1 MNDEPNLERRMI
13 LAFAL
18 SALVLLVT
26 LPFLPKKKPA
36 AQPSTPAAQSTPVQS
51 GQAEA
56 TTPAPAAQ
64 TSAPAQESVQATAEQ
79 TITVDT
85 DVFHIVFSNRG
96 AVVKS
101 WVLKKYTDE
110 SRKPLDLV
118 DPDFSK
124 DHGFPLELR
133 SSDSSLNQ
141 QVNQALFQPSQTQLE
156 GPGTLTFRWSNGG
169 TSVVKTLTFDQS
181 YIVHV
186 QTSVTRN
193 GAPVETAVMWPGVFG
208 DRTVK
213 THYSSEQL
221 FRDTDN
227 SLSTFSQKK
236 IDDGGTWTGHF
247 RFAGVEDQYF
257 TAVFLPPTSAE
268 AKVVTLKTS
277 FQSTEKDQ
285 RGKPLETKPV
295 ETLGIGI
302 STGPTNS
309 FRMFVGPKQIDLLK
323 TIDPQLRNLVDFG
336 WFSFLADPLFLWMK
350 WTYTHW
356 IHNYG
361 WVILWVTFVIT
372 MAIFPLRIRGM
383 KSQLKM
389 AAVQPKV
396 NAINAKI
403 KKLPLKD
410 PRRQE
415 LQQEIMKVYSEH
427 GVNPLGGCLPML
439 LPLPLIFAFY
449 KVLEYAIELR
459 HAPWIG
465 YLRDLSAADP
475 YFILPIV
482 LIVTQFWTMGMMP
495 PTPGQDPRQAKM
507 MRWIMPAF
515 LGYIFFFL
523 PSGVNLYY
531 LASNMIG
538 VGQQY
543 YINRKY
549 APQQAAV
556 AGSGKAKAG
565 GRKGH

>member
-13 LAFAL
+13 VAFAL

-36 AQPSTPAAQSTPVQS
+36 AQPAAPAAQSSPVQS
-51 GQAEA
+51 RGAA
-56 TTPAPAAQ
+56 PAPAPVAPPQ
-64 TSAPAQESVQATAEQ
+64 TSAPTQGSIQAAAEQ

-101 WVLKKYTDE
+101 WVLKDYTDE
-110 SRKPLDLV
+110 GRKPLDLV
-118 DPDFSK
+118 DPGFTRE
-124 DHGFPLELR
+124 HGSPLELR
-133 SSDSSLNQ
+133 SADSGLNQ
-141 QVNQALFQPSQTQLE
+141 QISQALFQPSTMQLK
-156 GPGTLTFRWSNGG
+156 GPGELTFRWSRGNV
-169 TSVVKTLTFDQS
+169 SVVKTLTFDKS

-186 QTSVTRN
+186 QTTVTQN
-193 GAPVETAVMWPGVFG
+193 GTPVEAAVVWPGVFG

-213 THYSSEQL
+213 AHYSSEQL

-227 SLSTFSQKK
+227 SLSTFAAKK
-236 IDDGGTWTGHF
+236 IDDNGTWTGHF
-247 RFAGVEDQYF
+247 HFAGVEDQYF
-257 TAVFLPPTSAE
+257 TAVFLPPFSTE
-268 AKVVTLKTS
+268 AKVLTLKTS
-277 FQSTEKDQ
+277 FQPTEKDQ

-295 ETLGIGI
+295 DTMGIGM
-302 STGPTNS
+302 STGASNS
-309 FRMFVGPKQIDLLK
+309 FRLFVGPKRIDLLK
-323 TIDPQLRNLVDFG
+323 AIDPQLRNLVDFG

-361 WVILWVTFVIT
+361 WVILFVTFVIT

-389 AAVQPKV
+389 SALQPKI
-396 NAINAKI
+396 NAINAKM
-403 KKLPLKD
+403 KKLPMKD

-415 LQQEIMKVYSEH
+415 LQQEIMKVYSEN

-465 YLRDLSAADP
+465 YLHDLSAADP
-475 YFILPIV
+475 YYILPIV
-482 LIVTQFWTMGMMP
+482 LIVTQFWAMGLTP
-495 PTPGQDPRQAKM
+495 AAPGQDPRQAKM
-507 MRWIMPAF
+507 MKWIMPAF

-531 LASNMIG
+531 LASNVIG

-543 YINRKY
+543 YINKKHT
-549 APQQAAV
+549 PQPATAA
-556 AGSGKAKAG
+556 SGGKTG
-565 GRKGH
+565 GRKGR

>member
-13 LAFAL
+13 VAFAL

-36 AQPSTPAAQSTPVQS
+36 AKPAAPATQSRPVQPGGAASTPAPV
-51 GQAEA
+51 
-56 TTPAPAAQ
+56 APR
-64 TSAPAQESVQATAEQ
+64 TSAPAQGSVQAAAEQ
-79 TITVDT
+79 TVTVDT

-101 WVLKKYTDE
+101 WVLKKYTNE
-110 SRKPLDLV
+110 SRQPLDLV
-118 DPDFSK
+118 DPDFTSQ
-124 DHGFPLELR
+124 HGFPMELR
-133 SSDSSLNQ
+133 SADSGLNQ
-141 QVNQALFQPSQTQLE
+141 QINQALFQPSQAQLK
-156 GPGTLTFRWSNGG
+156 GPGGLSFRWSNGNV
-169 TSVVKTLTFDQS
+169 SVVKTLTFDKS

-186 QTSVTRN
+186 QTTVTRN
-193 GAPVETAVMWPGVFG
+193 GTPVEAAVVWPGVFG

-221 FRDTDN
+221 FRNDDN
-227 SLSTFSQKK
+227 SLSTFAAKK
-236 IDDGGTWTGHF
+236 IDDGGFWTGHF

-257 TAVFLPPTSAE
+257 TAVFLPPASSE
-268 AKVVTLKTS
+268 AKVVTLKSS
-277 FQSTEKDQ
+277 FQPTEKDQ
-285 RGKPLETKPV
+285 HGKLLESKPV
-295 ETLGIGI
+295 ETVGLGM
-302 STGPTNS
+302 STGPDNS
-309 FRMFVGPKQIDLLK
+309 FRLFVGPKQVDLLK
-323 TIDPQLRNLVDFG
+323 AIDPQLRKLVDFG

-361 WVILWVTFVIT
+361 WVILFVTFVLT

-389 AAVQPKV
+389 SALQPKI
-396 NAINAKI
+396 NAINAKM
-403 KKLPLKD
+403 KKLPMKD

-415 LQQEIMKVYSEH
+415 LQQEIMKVYSEN

-465 YLRDLSAADP
+465 YLHDLSAADP
-475 YFILPIV
+475 YYILPIV

-495 PTPGQDPRQAKM
+495 AAPGQDPKQAKM

-531 LASNMIG
+531 LASNIIG

-543 YINRKY
+543 YINKKY
-549 APQQAAV
+549 TPQPAA
-556 AGSGKAKAG
+556 AASGGKAG
-565 GRKGH
+565 GRKGR

>member
-13 LAFAL
+13 VAFAL

-36 AQPSTPAAQSTPVQS
+36 AKPATPAAQSSPVQAQS
-51 GQAEA
+51 AA
-56 TTPAPAAQ
+56 PAPAPAASHP
-64 TSAPAQESVQATAEQ
+64 TSAPVQGSVQAAAEQ
-79 TITVDT
+79 NITVDT

-96 AVVKS
+96 AVAKS

-118 DPDFSK
+118 DPDFIK
-124 DHGFPLELR
+124 DHGSPLELR
-133 SSDSSLNQ
+133 SADSGLNQ
-141 QVNQALFQPSQTQLE
+141 QINQALFQPSTTQLK
-156 GPGTLTFRWSNGG
+156 GPGEISFRWSNGNV
-169 TSVVKTLTFDQS
+169 SVVKTLTFDKS

-186 QTSVTRN
+186 QTTVTRN
-193 GAPVETAVMWPGVFG
+193 GAPVEAAVVWPGVFG

-227 SLSTFSQKK
+227 SLSTFAAKK
-236 IDDGGTWTGHF
+236 IDDDGTWTGHF

-257 TAVFLPPTSAE
+257 TAVFLPPSSSE

-277 FQSTEKDQ
+277 FQPTEKDQ
-285 RGKPLETKPV
+285 RGQPLETKPV
-295 ETLGIGI
+295 DTVGIGM
-302 STGPTNS
+302 STGASNS
-309 FRMFVGPKQIDLLK
+309 FRLFVGPKRIDLLK
-323 TIDPQLRNLVDFG
+323 KIDPQLRNLVDFG

-361 WVILWVTFVIT
+361 WVILFVTFVIT

-389 AAVQPKV
+389 SALQPKI
-396 NAINAKI
+396 NAINAKM
-403 KKLPLKD
+403 KKLPMKD

-465 YLRDLSAADP
+465 YLHDLSAADP
-475 YFILPIV
+475 YYILPIV
-482 LIVTQFWTMGMMP
+482 LIVTQFWTMGLTP
-495 PTPGQDPRQAKM
+495 AAPGQDPRQAKLM
-507 MRWIMPAF
+507 KWIMPAF

-531 LASNMIG
+531 LASNIIG

-543 YINRKY
+543 YINKKY
-549 APQQAAV
+549 TPQPAA
-556 AGSGKAKAG
+556 AASGKAG
-565 GRKGH
+565 GRKGR